1 MGVFKWIGGA
11 VGFAWGSALGGFLG
25 FGIGALLDQALEGA
39 DAKAAQGEA
48 SGGAYDTAGGGQHSD
63 PRQERNSFLFS
74 LLVLSSYIIRADGKV
89 MHSEMEFVREFLRR
103 SFGEQAVGQGNE
115 ILLRLFEMQKQRGM
129 DSFRQNIV
137 QSCQEIRVN
146 TDEGVRLQLL
156 YYLVGVAKADNVVTP
171 EEVNALQELAYH
183 LGIDPSEVVSMLN
196 LDGGYS
202 GGGQTATENDKL
214 AEAYKVLGV
223 DPSATNDEVKA
234 AYRKMA
240 LKHHPDRVAALGED
254 VRKSAERKF
263 QEINDAKERVYASR
277 GMN

>member
-1 MGVFKWIGGA
+1 M
-11 VGFAWGSALGGFLG
+11 G

-39 DAKAAQGEA
+39 DVKAAQGDA
-48 SGGAYDTAGGGQHSD
+48 GGGAYDTAGGGQYSD

-202 GGGQTATENDKL
+202 GGGQTATEDDKL

>member
-1 MGVFKWIGGA
+1 M
-11 VGFAWGSALGGFLG
+11 
-25 FGIGALLDQALEGA
+25 ALELKYSSNQQHQVEAVESVCDLFRG
-39 DAKAAQGEA
+39 QQFA
-48 SGGAYDTAGGGQHSD
+48 SGSFSVDSGRGQAWMD
-63 PRQERNSFLFS
+63 
-74 LLVLSSYIIRADGKV
+74 
-89 MHSEMEFVREFLRR
+89 
-103 SFGEQAVGQGNE
+103 AVGQGNE

-202 GGGQTATENDKL
+202 GGGQTATESDKL

>member
-39 DAKAAQGEA
+39 DAKAAQGE
-48 SGGAYDTAGGGQHSD
+48 AGGGQHSD

-171 EEVNALQELAYH
+171 EEVNALQELAYY

-196 LDGGYS
+196 LDGGYN

>member
-39 DAKAAQGEA
+39 DAKAAQGE
-48 SGGAYDTAGGGQHSD
+48 AGGGQHSD

-137 QSCQEIRVN
+137 QSCQ
-146 TDEGVRLQLL
+146 
-156 YYLVGVAKADNVVTP
+156 VAKADNVVTP

-196 LDGGYS
+196 LDGGYN